1 MEPSMEP
8 DFTNDDQL
16 WSDLVDVPVPPIGRV
31 ARAISFDGQP
41 LPAPPLGQAPYTEDL
56 TAEMDRYLASPY
68 ELNRDAFLLFLNGFK
83 VPTTPAALA
92 RFILARRYQYAGD
105 STFVA
110 DLYAQT
116 GATEA
121 GVAAHRARIA
131 NRPRHVAQAAKGP
144 MAPFLVDPL
153 LAGGPPMHPDLTNI
167 TVGPGQGPGL
177 VRQYDL
183 TSFPDMLENRAM
195 RARIRANPERFQQTM
210 RSAETGVGGGQPD
223 LRWEPWY
230 RRIGQNMPM
239 VAAAMDW

>member
-1 MEPSMEP
+1 MPTHRDNFCAPDYPLVFRAKMEPNMEP
-8 DFTNDDQL
+8 DFVNDAQL

-41 LPAPPLGQAPYTEDL
+41 LPAPPLGQAPFTADL

-83 VPTTPAALA
+83 VPSPAALA
-92 RFILARRYQYAGD
+92 QFILARRFQYARD

-121 GVAAHRARIA
+121 GVAAHRALIA
-131 NRPRHVAQAAKGP
+131 NRPIHVAQAAKGS
-144 MAPFLVDPL
+144 MAPFLTNPL
-153 LAGGPPMHPDLTNI
+153 LAGGPPMRPDLTNI

-177 VRQYDL
+177 VQRYDQRRYIRQ
-183 TSFPDMLENRAM
+183 
-195 RARIRANPERFQQTM
+195 RFWDWQH
-210 RSAETGVGGGQPD
+210 RLGGT
-223 LRWEPWY
+223 
-230 RRIGQNMPM
+230 
-239 VAAAMDW
+239 A